1 MATIF
6 ELPIPKTTVST
17 IDAAATLTTA
27 QTINGL
33 ILSTPTA
40 ARAHTTPT
48 ATELLT
54 ALDNKFVGASFE
66 LNYRN
71 TSAGA
76 YAITLTAGTG
86 VTVTG
91 TATVAQ
97 NATATFLAVV
107 TDVATPAITFYRVGT
122 GTV

>member
-1 MATIF
+1 MANIF
-6 ELPIPKTTVST
+6 ELPIPKTAVNTV
-17 IDAAATLTTA
+17 DGAATLTTA

-40 ARAHTTPT
+40 ARTHTTPS
-48 ATELLT
+48 ATDLLT

-66 LNYRN
+66 LSYRN
-71 TSAGA
+71 TSAGNF
-76 YAITLTAGTG
+76 AITLAGGTG

-107 TDVATPAITFYRVGT
+107 TDVDTPAITFYRIGT